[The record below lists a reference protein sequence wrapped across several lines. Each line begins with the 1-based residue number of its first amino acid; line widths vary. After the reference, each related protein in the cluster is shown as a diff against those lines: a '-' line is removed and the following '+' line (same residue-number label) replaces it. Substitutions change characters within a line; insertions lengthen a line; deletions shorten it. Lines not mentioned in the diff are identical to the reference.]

1 MMESI
6 KIKSNARKSTHSG
19 KPNIASKEQSRIRQA
34 LKPELRSN
42 HIPVKA
48 SPTTWKSSGWSL
60 SARVLQKTN
69 DELLT
74 PMVITKDKE
83 RIPDAASNCDINSR
97 SGHSRN
103 VAGSDKK
110 NPDQRSLWSL
120 FSAPKVKENVDSDDQ
135 CQIGSVTNGCH
146 RDDNNK
152 VRGAEKV
159 LSQDGRITKR
169 ESSEG
174 DTTKKTS
181 PPSFNLLSKMKP
193 LKHASRNLFAQLA
206 RRPSDSSCQDLYSEN
221 TQHDPSK
228 EATKQ
233 PNSRIGHRTADL
245 PGNEPP
251 DIRIQRPESRRN
263 HEQNT
268 NIIRLTERTRTRDR
282 IENPV
287 TVKHS
292 SVEESDI
299 SKADNRRES
308 AHFND
313 SELVSLI
320 PNQDKDCSLVE
331 KDAYDTSSPTKDKD
345 GSSEDLPM
353 PTLTLPPEIEH
364 RNTTSNVSSEHDESD
379 CLFIDEQVQPNSPQN
394 ERGSGVGHEEESH
407 VLRVWSLQSDVETSS
422 DFHNVDLSSSF
433 SDSCSTGMEDSLLS
447 TSASL
452 NSSALSFIENG
463 ARSVEGFHERE
474 NSNDLSKSASEK
486 TLEATRDTHKNK
498 NHISRR
504 EGFEEGPP
512 KLQAQPNTHHL
523 LQELDSLLECSAFHG
538 ESCSNVLVES
548 TEDLNKEHETSGD
561 LNLQSEKSEQSNIQL
576 EVTNNSNVQAEGE
589 EPSNVL
595 IEENNELNVQAEEKE
610 LTNAQVEGKD
620 PSNLQI
626 EKSELTN
633 VPAEERD
640 SSNVQ
645 LERNSDSNTHGQ
657 AFQREL
663 SNVQAEEKE
672 ASTLQNEA
680 SNNSN
685 VQAEEKEPS
694 NVHLEALEEE
704 SSTDSLIQSK
714 ESDHENATESA
725 RNIFSLFSSAK
736 RPLPPTN
743 IVKLQFDRNPYST
756 SVHSDISQNSPVQS
770 DSCSSEKNQS
780 IRTNHPA
787 DDSASTESNNKATDV
802 GPVSLMSN
810 VLLNSPVSNSCVEK
824 SNDHSPPSLSN
835 EQLPSPLMLTSI
847 TEPDT
852 GKQQN
857 DEHHG
862 VSQPPEFCLE
872 VNQSSV
878 GGMELSLPSASLPTP
893 EEDVV
898 DDIPFLSFKSRDD
911 LVSYSKAVKL
921 KVQKKSTQSN
931 KVPAKKFVYPV
942 VKNVKMKKRKKLSP
956 IEAKIQALEKDLL
969 WSMECKGL
977 TEIVHP
983 VLSRKGVALEKVRKN
998 DLVVEVRNEELDRT
1012 HKRVKHKKRHRS
1024 KSESEQA
1031 SNFRGIGSN
1040 SNSIKLSG
1048 SRHSQY
1054 NSNLHVRNS
1063 KGDKFETEH
1072 KEKPSDKVKVV
1083 GLKHGHF
1090 PGLQKTI
1097 SKVQSAE
1104 RSHREA
1110 QIKRSKPM
1118 HQEWAICQKE
1128 LPATSEKPS
1137 LKLKLVTKAKAN
1149 STSPSKIEQ
1158 SPLAL
1163 STKPREST
1171 VPLKSPTS
1179 HIPVNV
1185 QQLHLPSSLAAAKSD
1200 VTAAVDPIEEH
1211 TQPVG
1216 DKSPPRSRL
1225 PEEES
1230 LPFKPFEKPNAS
1242 KKSAF
1247 VSDALEDLLQ
1257 GVDNKIKPLI
1267 SPSTISVNSAKV
1279 VFKVPCRQN
1288 HSVKTL
1294 DMALKRQKPLY
1305 VASENYTSLTRKD
1318 SNHER
1323 KDKKK
1328 KKKKKEEKHK
1338 HKSKHGSKD
1347 GFVFG
1352 TGPDDLVRKLP
1363 KLPFE
1368 NYGKSFSRPLF
1379 EKEYQDS
1386 NMVGEKSKGFLEVRN
1401 VLSVSGKVAVKRQS
1415 EEEMPSTKK
1424 IKQEPEESDESQNSA
1439 DEIQQPILE
1448 MNPSCSAQHEPL
1460 PHESNTECKEPT
1472 REETQ
1477 IQSETKIV
1485 KKCGE
1490 YCRLGCI
1497 CECLNNSKTVQELS
1511 NHCRKVDCMLNCM
1524 CKKTQSMCVT
1534 GTRTRRPPSLSC
1546 DMLFYDDSYK
1556 FWRVGDTE
1564 SATVETKK
1572 LQLLDHLPEFEKR
1585 NMMSTCA
1592 RTRYFVTDK
1601 PEKWVKWKRRQLGIT
1616 SSTKKR
1622 SSDLDDASQMALNS
1636 SNMGNQN
1643 PHQRMQISE
1652 VNQNESKQLNSKRTL
1667 LKEVA
1672 DKANKTVEAKSNVS
1686 YIPATETTS
1695 KGTATYLQ
1703 LSQQYLLNGKLM
1715 NLVALPNGN
1724 RILLPATC
1732 VPLKVLKET
1741 STSSAPQSKL
1751 TNAQGGTSTTSDQ
1764 LPIPQVKATMQFKE
1778 KHVPNI
1784 LSNSSTKI
1792 TSGQQKPVLPVQLHW
1807 TPSGIVLKSGIEEKT
1822 SNVAKAVRDGNS
1834 NVSQASISEIH
1845 PGIFRI
1851 SNLPDQSQGPKVSGS
1866 FKKAESIV
1874 HINAAQQAV
1883 PAKTCSVNAK
1893 DKARTYVPL
1902 QNSSTKQDAACNVDK
1917 QAPLHKNLAL
1927 SSPSASASN
1936 EKKEISSTSK
1946 PIGTMSKESQMSI
1959 SKTFFMLDKSMYIM
1973 MMTDPEFEWT
1983 DKIEHEAKQGIN
1995 KIFKSQAQNNCVLL
2009 SGDLELKLLI
2019 KGHQWARFHLRKRE
2033 SGRHIGDVNESK
2045 NSLVKSTDGPNN
2057 ADGCDSKAITSAHSV
2072 LKNSHKTVLVTAKT
2086 SVGDA
2091 RNVTDVTSS
2100 IAETLPSKS
2109 NITPKVHES
2118 SPIILTGPELKQ
2130 KCENVPVT
2138 TETNEKEGKKL
2149 IDATSNVC
2157 KLRSPQSN
2165 STPETVGP
2173 SPVRSIH
2180 PDLEKPH
2187 EKVLSTEKMNIKEAQ
2202 NGKDAISKLRGVMP
2216 EKSKISPEG
2225 HESNPVEESATSN
2238 TQGKISAMP
2247 DSTVENSMKLSS
2259 SLPEFEKLSEI
2270 VKRTSVDG
2278 VDESV
2283 SPVKIKNNA
2292 PDWLQDPKLPRP
2304 LEYQSY
2310 KGIKGPWFTTEKEG
2324 VKVVLQRKKDK
2335 RSPWNSLPQR
2345 TLKRHLTSPL
2355 PDVSAKKSPKCE
2367 KASFPNDNED
2377 SDSSRGKGL
2386 NQEATSDGLHSVAE
2400 ENIKEGETSK
2410 SEDKNYLCE
2419 TTGLLENICP
2429 SNQVSSCTSI
2439 QDDLCKETS
2448 TNVDNIL
2455 VNEKIVCD
2463 SPSKKGSKFVS
2474 SGLSEPPRAKSVQDA
2489 NRSDGIDV
2497 ERRMNSEDA
2506 EGTLDIEHFAR
2517 FSEEDTSG
2525 PVEIDEIVSAPYKLP
2540 ADDDDSSSVA
2550 SLRIDESILE
2560 DSPNDDLIMGVP
2572 SPQKHVQESR
2582 EDNPANL
2589 SATTSL
2595 DDLPHESDIKSRS
2608 SFSHTKDIV
2617 SMDSLQKKAQST
2629 RTNSAV
2635 ILPVIEN
2642 EQENSVA
2649 VDSIPNQKLTG
2660 ASPEVQDSDVPM
2672 ASKVSAP
2679 SEPEQLSKDQA
2690 PLSKNVPKV
2699 TTPIK
2704 STDVHPKKAPMLNI
2718 KFVATSNENCTTPI
2732 CSSPVCPS
2740 PPCMSPVSDDIP
2752 ENSQNTSPIP
2762 VKDSDNTDSF
2772 LSGTEI
2778 DVVNTDDDDDDEI
2791 DVETVLGVKP
2801 SIPNLNPYSSL
2812 REITSRLSSKL
2823 QEEQKRCPP
2832 PKKVKHTSPMKIK
2845 PHSPSKLSLQLSIG
2859 HRFGSPRHGQSKSL
2873 TYGPSK
2879 ANLQHSSSTNENRK
2893 KKKKSKRKT
2902 PVRPSELYMVSYR
2915 DNTDKKKES
2924 SKEEEKTSEHT
2935 DGDRTYHHNRLERKR
2950 RDELRKTFQQL
2961 NTALHG
2967 SSSDVNKMPPKIHI
2981 LNQAVEEV
2989 ERLTEKEKAL
2999 VREKELVKKHQRR
3012 LVYVHSN
3019 LLHHARCRGQIVF
3032 PEGSKLAESMD
3043 RIRSGLSKNKTS
3055 TSSESKIQESK
3066 VETTKPPTVKYLK
3079 LDSSTDS
3086 SANKVSISKRKK
3098 SKKKKLHP
3106 DKKSSSSTQK
3116 STLKKPAPANETL
3129 VLKAKQKSVSYS
3141 PLTVGDLKKSSE
3153 TKEQAKK
3160 DQGHSLSSVPSGSQQ
3175 SIQNKYSLYGMD
3187 DDDSEEESLPIECYV
3202 SSSDEAEPEE
3212 DLMDY
3217 DEEEEYSDD
3226 GFIPASEDDED
3237 TNDKGKEKGSSLEI
3251 RESSNVGS
3259 VVDLDNSSSSEE
3271 DFEDRMEAKSHTGL
3285 TGKKIPIKKSAPKV
3299 KELAPRIKPSLMESD
3314 DSDDDDLLIIA
3325 EENGITVEQS
3335 KGATTK
3341 ENSKSQEN
3349 SELLKGG
3356 ESQGQAKNKE
3366 LSKVGKDSGK
3376 FSSVPTKSQYTQISK
3391 PGNSSSQKTD
3401 FSSEGGMGEKTSKA
3415 PLVNVIDEIMNRL
3428 KGDTSAIGSE
3438 GKKANGAQR
3447 PTRAESDVSASNSA
3461 DGRRDPEK
3469 LSSKP
3474 LTPGDQ
3480 ASTACV
3486 TDSIP
3491 SSAEIM
3497 KPIGVA
3503 SSNHQVS
3510 YQSSTNPTTSVGLA
3524 SNSYQAKAQ
3533 LSLEKLNE
3541 HLNLLDSDSSDD
3553 EEDQESTLVLTPT
3566 VSKSLQPKE
3575 GSDLNVS
3582 RKQKEVTRQRICDE
3596 LIADEKENDL
3606 KITSNLTSAV
3616 SNNIQPAGKNN
3627 ESQSRKQQESP
3638 QTKDLLCEESSSDEA
3653 VNYQESTSALA
3664 ALTVKHSQFREG
3676 KCTVTGKK
3684 EDNAQ
3689 QTQVMVDISS
3699 SSSSSEESDDG
3710 IRSLNHRTASR
3721 NISVKEGHHEK
3732 VISHH
3737 VDFENVASTSYSK
3750 DSESLS
3756 SNQLQA
3762 EEKNSSITSQKKT
3775 CSIRAMGALADL
3787 ISSVKTRVGNEDLV
3801 DSVDSDSEDSD
3812 SEDVSDGASGD
3823 DEESSDDDEDEMK
3836 SDKKGDD
3843 NVAEE
3848 DDRSNGSE
3856 NKKQD
3861 LIDMEKD
3868 VAGKSQEESQQNE
3881 SENKEQELTY
3891 NVKGGSGISQE
3902 KQPQSEAES
3911 NKKDLA
3917 DLEDDLA
3924 GISQEE
3930 SQQSEAENKKQ
3941 DLTDIVKG
3949 GTCISQEECPGSEE
3963 PEGSPSDQSALQ
3975 SANKVMRNIED
3986 ANPRAITSAE
3996 EPAKGSSITEN
4007 GQTTQKQGESSSAED
4022 STNPIHDANP
4032 SGEENYESFSVG
4044 DTLTDDDAACLSFAA
4059 MGNDEDHEALF
4070 DAGDRSSPL
4079 SLDMD
4084 VASDDEIDDAMCDRG
4099 EDTTRSG
4106 LLPSKTL
4113 SQGGTSTDETNSRP
4127 LEISSRAEPSSLRG
4141 QPKPSSSFKDDLTL
4155 DEAISFLDIEKNSD
4169 GTLNVLLKGDY
4180 DDEKLD
4186 ELFEKP
4192 GVMEYIITEASKKP

>member
-1 MMESI
+1 MESI

-60 SARVLQKTN
+60 SARVHRKTN
-69 DELLT
+69 DDLLT

-146 RDDNNK
+146 RDDKK
-152 VRGAEKV
+152 VRGAKKV

-282 IENPV
+282 IENAV

-308 AHFND
+308 AHSND

-331 KDAYDTSSPTKDKD
+331 KDAYVYSATKDKD
-345 GSSEDLPM
+345 GSSEELPM

-364 RNTTSNVSSEHDESD
+364 RNTTSNVSSERDESD
-379 CLFIDEQVQPNSPQN
+379 CLFIDEQVQRNSPQN
-394 ERGSGVGHEEESH
+394 ERSSGVGDEEESH
-407 VLRVWSLQSDVETSS
+407 VLRVWSLQSDAETSS

-433 SDSCSTGMEDSLLS
+433 SDSCSTGLDDSLLS
-447 TSASL
+447 TSTSL

-463 ARSVEGFHERE
+463 ARSVEGFHDGEK
-474 NSNDLSKSASEK
+474 SNDLSKSASEK
-486 TLEATRDTHKNK
+486 TLEATRDTYKNK
-498 NHISRR
+498 NYISRN

-523 LQELDSLLECSAFHG
+523 LQELDSLLECSTFHG
-538 ESCSNVLVES
+538 ESYSNVLMES
-548 TEDLNKEHETSGD
+548 TEDLNKEHETSSD
-561 LNLQSEKSEQSNIQL
+561 LNLQIEQSEQPNLQL
-576 EVTNNSNVQAEGE
+576 EATNNSNVQAERE
-589 EPSNVL
+589 EPSSVL
-595 IEENNELNVQAEEKE
+595 IEESNELNVQAEEKE
-610 LTNAQVEGKD
+610 LTNAQVEGKE

-640 SSNVQ
+640 PSNVQ
-645 LERNSDSNTHGQ
+645 LEANSNSNTHGQ

-685 VQAEEKEPS
+685 VQAEEKKPS
-694 NVHLEALEEE
+694 NLHPKALEEE

-714 ESDHENATESA
+714 ESDHENSTESA

-736 RPLPPTN
+736 RPMPPTN

-756 SVHSDISQNSPVQS
+756 SVHSDISQNSLVQS
-770 DSCSSEKNQS
+770 DSCSGEKNQS
-780 IRTNHPA
+780 LRTNHPA
-787 DDSASTESNNKATDV
+787 DDSASTEYNNKATDV
-802 GPVSLMSN
+802 EPVSLISN
-810 VLLNSPVSNSCVEK
+810 VLLNSPVSTSCVEK
-824 SNDHSPPSLSN
+824 SNDHSHPSLSN
-835 EQLPSPLMLTSI
+835 EQLPSPLMLSAV

-852 GKQQN
+852 GKQQD
-857 DEHHG
+857 DEDRG

-878 GGMELSLPSASLPTP
+878 GEIELSLPSASLPTP

-898 DDIPFLSFKSRDD
+898 DDIPFLAFKSRDD
-911 LVSYSKAVKL
+911 LVTYSKAVKL

-969 WSMECKGL
+969 WSMERKGL

-998 DLVVEVRNEELDRT
+998 GLVVEVRNEELDRT

-1054 NSNLHVRNS
+1054 YSNLHVRNS
-1063 KGDKFETEH
+1063 KGDKSETEH

-1185 QQLHLPSSLAAAKSD
+1185 QQLHLPSSLAATKSD
-1200 VTAAVDPIEEH
+1200 VPAAVDPIEEH
-1211 TQPVG
+1211 IQPVG
-1216 DKSPPRSRL
+1216 DKSPPRTRL

-1257 GVDNKIKPLI
+1257 GVDSKIKPLI

-1305 VASENYTSLTRKD
+1305 VASKNYTNLTRKD
-1318 SNHER
+1318 SHHER

-1328 KKKKKEEKHK
+1328 KKNKEKEKHK
-1338 HKSKHGSKD
+1338 HKSKHRSKD

-1379 EKEYQDS
+1379 EKKYQDS

-1415 EEEMPSTKK
+1415 EEDMPSTKK

-1439 DEIQQPILE
+1439 NEIQQPILE
-1448 MNPSCSAQHEPL
+1448 MNPSFTCSAQHEPL
-1460 PHESNTECKEPT
+1460 PHESNTECKELT
-1472 REETQ
+1472 REEAQ
-1477 IQSETKIV
+1477 VQSGTKVV

-1497 CECLNNSKTVQELS
+1497 CECLNNSRTVRELS
-1511 NHCRKVDCMLNCM
+1511 NHCRKVDCMFNCM
-1524 CKKTQSMCVT
+1524 CKKNPSMCVT

-1564 SATVETKK
+1564 SAAVETKK

-1616 SSTKKR
+1616 NSIKKR

-1652 VNQNESKQLNSKRTL
+1652 VNQNQSNQLNSKSAL

-1686 YIPATETTS
+1686 YIPATETTP
-1695 KGTATYLQ
+1695 KGSATYLQ

-1732 VPLKVLKET
+1732 VPFKVWKET

-1851 SNLPDQSQGPKVSGS
+1851 SNLPDQSQGHKVSGS

-1883 PAKTCSVNAK
+1883 PAKNCSVNAK
-1893 DKARTYVPL
+1893 DKARTCVPL
-1902 QNSSTKQDAACNVDK
+1902 QNSSTKQDAAFNVDK

-1927 SSPSASASN
+1927 CSPSESASN
-1936 EKKEISSTSK
+1936 EKKEVFSTSK
-1946 PIGTMSKESQMSI
+1946 PIGTMSKESQMLI

-1995 KIFKSQAQNNCVLL
+1995 KIFKSQARTNRVLL

-2019 KGHQWARFHLRKRE
+2019 KGNQWARFHLVKCE
-2033 SGRHIGDVNESK
+2033 SGRHTGDVNESK

-2057 ADGCDSKAITSAHSV
+2057 ADGSDSKAITSAHPV

-2100 IAETLPSKS
+2100 IAEILPSKC
-2109 NITPKVHES
+2109 NITPKIHES
-2118 SPIILTGPELKQ
+2118 SPIRLTGPELKK

-2149 IDATSNVC
+2149 KDATSNVC
-2157 KLRSPQSN
+2157 KLRSPQNN

-2173 SPVRSIH
+2173 SPVRSID

-2187 EKVLSTEKMNIKEAQ
+2187 DKVLSTEKMNIKEAQ
-2202 NGKDAISKLRGVMP
+2202 NGKDAISKFRGVMP
-2216 EKSKISPEG
+2216 EKSKITPGG
-2225 HESNPVEESATSN
+2225 HESNPVEESATSI

-2259 SLPEFEKLSEI
+2259 SLPEFDKLSEI

-2278 VDESV
+2278 VDESL

-2292 PDWLQDPKLPRP
+2292 PDWLHNPKLPRP

-2324 VKVVLQRKKDK
+2324 VKVVLQRKKVK
-2335 RSPWNSLPQR
+2335 RSPWSSLPQR
-2345 TLKRHLTSPL
+2345 TLKRPLTSPL
-2355 PDVSAKKSPKCE
+2355 PDVPAKKSPKCE
-2367 KASFPNDNED
+2367 KASFPNDHED
-2377 SDSSRGKGL
+2377 SGSSRGKGL
-2386 NQEATSDGLHSVAE
+2386 NQEATSDGVHSVAE
-2400 ENIKEGETSK
+2400 KNIKEGETSN

-2419 TTGLLENICP
+2419 TTGLLGNISP
-2429 SNQVSSCTSI
+2429 SNQVSSCTSM
-2439 QDDLCKETS
+2439 QDDLCKEAS
-2448 TNVDNIL
+2448 KNVDSIL

-2463 SPSKKGSKFVS
+2463 GPSKKGSEFIS
-2474 SGLSEPPRAKSVQDA
+2474 SGLSEPPRATSQDA
-2489 NRSDGIDV
+2489 RRSDGTDV
-2497 ERRMNSEDA
+2497 EGRMNSEDA

-2517 FSEEDTSG
+2517 FSEEDNFG
-2525 PVEIDEIVSAPYKLP
+2525 PLEIDEKVSAPYELP

-2560 DSPNDDLIMGVP
+2560 DTPNDDLITGVP
-2572 SPQKHVQESR
+2572 SPKKHVQESR

-2595 DDLPHESDIKSRS
+2595 DDLPHESDIKSAS

-2617 SMDSLQKKAQST
+2617 STDSLQKNAQST
-2629 RTNSAV
+2629 RTNSDAV

-2649 VDSIPNQKLTG
+2649 VDSIPNQKLTA

-2672 ASKVSAP
+2672 DSKVSAP
-2679 SEPEQLSKDQA
+2679 SEPEQL
-2690 PLSKNVPKV
+2690 LSKNVPTV

-2704 STDVHPKKAPMLNI
+2704 STDVHPKKSPMLNI
-2718 KFVATSNENCTTPI
+2718 KFVATSNENCTTPM

-2772 LSGTEI
+2772 LSGTEV
-2778 DVVNTDDDDDDEI
+2778 DVVNTDDDDI

-2832 PKKVKHTSPMKIK
+2832 PKKVKHTTPMKIK
-2845 PHSPSKLSLQLSIG
+2845 PHSPSKLSLKLSIG
-2859 HRFGSPRHGQSKSL
+2859 HRFGSPRHVQSKSW

-2924 SKEEEKTSEHT
+2924 SKEEEKTSELT
-2935 DGDRTYHHNRLERKR
+2935 DGNRTYHHNRLERKR
-2950 RDELRKTFQQL
+2950 RDDLRKTFQQL

-2989 ERLTEKEKAL
+2989 GRLTEQEKAL
-2999 VREKELVKKHQRR
+2999 LKEKELVKKHQRR
-3012 LVYVHSN
+3012 LVYVHSS
-3019 LLHHARCRGQIVF
+3019 LLHHARCSGQIIF

-3043 RIRSGLSKNKTS
+3043 RIMSDLSKHKTS

-3066 VETTKPPTVKYLK
+3066 VKTTKPPTVKYPK

-3086 SANKVSISKRKK
+3086 SANKVSVSKRKK
-3098 SKKKKLHP
+3098 SKKKKLHS

-3116 STLKKPAPANETL
+3116 STLKKPVPADETL

-3160 DQGHSLSSVPSGSQQ
+3160 DQGRSLSSVPSGSLQ

-3226 GFIPASEDDED
+3226 GFIPASEDEED
-3237 TNDKGKEKGSSLEI
+3237 TNDKGKEKGSSLET
-3251 RESSNVGS
+3251 RESSNVCS
-3259 VVDLDNSSSSEE
+3259 VVDLDNSSSSEDE
-3271 DFEDRMEAKSHTGL
+3271 FEDRMEAESHTGL
-3285 TGKKIPIKKSAPKV
+3285 TGKKIPVPISAPNV
-3299 KELAPRIKPSLMESD
+3299 KELAPRKEPSLVESD

-3335 KGATTK
+3335 KGATAK
-3341 ENSKSQEN
+3341 KKSKSQEN
-3349 SELLKGG
+3349 SELLKEG
-3356 ESQGQAKNKE
+3356 ESQGPAKTKE
-3366 LSKVGKDSGK
+3366 LSKIGKDSGK
-3376 FSSVPTKSQYTQISK
+3376 FSSTPTKSQYTQIAK
-3391 PGNSSSQKTD
+3391 PGNSSSKKTN
-3401 FSSEGGMGEKTSKA
+3401 FSSEGGMGEKPPKA

-3447 PTRAESDVSASNSA
+3447 PTRVESDVSPSTSA

-3480 ASTACV
+3480 TSTARA

-3491 SSAEIM
+3491 SSAEMM
-3497 KPIGVA
+3497 KPIGVS
-3503 SSNHQVS
+3503 SSNHQMS
-3510 YQSSTNPTTSVGLA
+3510 YQSNTKPTSSVGLA
-3524 SNSYQAKAQ
+3524 SSSYQAKAQ

-3553 EEDQESTLVLTPT
+3553 EEDQESTPVLTSA

-3575 GSDLNVS
+3575 GSYLNVS
-3582 RKQKEVTRQRICDE
+3582 QKQNEVTRQRICDE
-3596 LIADEKENDL
+3596 LIADEKENNP
-3606 KITSNLTSAV
+3606 KITFNLTPAV
-3616 SNNIQPAGKNN
+3616 SNNIQPAGMND
-3627 ESQSRKQQESP
+3627 ESQSLKQQESP
-3638 QTKDLLCEESSSDEA
+3638 QTKDLLCEESSSDDE
-3653 VNYQESTSALA
+3653 VNDQESTSAVA
-3664 ALTVKHSQFREG
+3664 ALTVKRSQFQEG

-3684 EDNAQ
+3684 ENNAQ

-3699 SSSSSEESDDG
+3699 SSSSSEESDDDE
-3710 IRSLNHRTASR
+3710 IRNLNHRTASR
-3721 NISVKEGHHEK
+3721 DISSKEGHHEK
-3732 VISHH
+3732 VNSHC

-3750 DSESLS
+3750 GSEGVS

-3762 EEKNSSITSQKKT
+3762 EEKNLTMTSQKKT
-3775 CSIRAMGALADL
+3775 CSVRTTGALADL
-3787 ISSVKTRVGNEDLV
+3787 ISSVKTRVDNEDLI
-3801 DSVDSDSEDSD
+3801 DAIDSDSEDSD
-3812 SEDVSDGASGD
+3812 SDDDVSDGASGD
-3823 DEESSDDDEDEMK
+3823 DEESSDDEKDEMK
-3836 SDKKGDD
+3836 TEKGDD

-3848 DDRSNGSE
+3848 DKHSNGSE

-3861 LIDMEKD
+3861 LTDMEKD
-3868 VAGKSQEESQQNE
+3868 VAGKSQEERQLNE
-3881 SENKEQELTY
+3881 AENKEQELTY
-3891 NVKGGSGISQE
+3891 IVKGGSGMSQE
-3902 KQPQSEAES
+3902 KHPQSEAES

-3924 GISQEE
+3924 GMSQEE

-3941 DLTDIVKG
+3941 DLADIVKD
-3949 GTCISQEECPGSEE
+3949 GTCISQEESQGSEE
-3963 PEGSPSDQSALQ
+3963 PEASPSDQNALQ
-3975 SANKVMRNIED
+3975 SANNVMRNIED

-3996 EPAKGSSITEN
+3996 ESAKRLSITEN

-4022 STNPIHDANP
+4022 STNPLYDANP
-4032 SGEENYESFSVG
+4032 YGEENYESFSVG

-4059 MGNDEDHEALF
+4059 MGNDEDHVALF

-4084 VASDDEIDDAMCDRG
+4084 VASDDEIDDAMCDRN
-4099 EDTTRSG
+4099 EDTTQSG

-4127 LEISSRAEPSSLRG
+4127 PEISSRAEPSSLRG